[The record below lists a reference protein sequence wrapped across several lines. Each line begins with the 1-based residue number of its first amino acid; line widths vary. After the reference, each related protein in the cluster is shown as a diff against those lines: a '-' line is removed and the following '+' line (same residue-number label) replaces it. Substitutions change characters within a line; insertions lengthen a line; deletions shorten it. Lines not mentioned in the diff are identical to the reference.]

1 MSGSKAREKA
11 RAEKDKLGLVAAP
24 LSPLLGQYVQYRGR
38 QVTVLGHV
46 ETSIP
51 VAHLRDGAECMA
63 AAFEHMRRLKMNI
76 SAALTLVVFQE
87 DREDREDRGASEE
100 GMGRG
105 DDLGSGRRERE
116 EGAERIDR
124 G

>member
-1 MSGSKAREKA
+1 M
-11 RAEKDKLGLVAAP
+11 
-24 LSPLLGQYVQYRGR
+24 
-38 QVTVLGHV
+38 LGHV

-51 VAHLRDGAECMA
+51 VAHLRDGVECMA

-76 SAALTLVVFQE
+76 SAALTLVAFQE
-87 DREDREDRGASEE
+87 DREDREDRGDREDREDRGDTEE

-105 DDLGSGRRERE
+105 DDLGRGRRERE
-116 EGAERIDR
+116 EDAERIDTSR